1 MKTVTLSKTLYDY
14 TLSWTEKVNQGRLMI
29 VSEICFIFLRHV
41 ESVARTVL
49 NKSLMIN
56 YCGEDLRD
64 VLLENVLKHDLIDKS
79 WCSLTRY
86 IENDSLKDT
95 MKIATLKNWIGIRAR
110 SFVNAW
116 KQLVKRKRGKINISN
131 KSEPSL
137 RKTLFVKKTRVFKFL
152 LIDYTH

>member
-14 TLSWTEKVNQGRLMI
+14 TLSWTEKVNRGRLMI

-116 KQLVKRKRGKINISN
+116 AQLVKRKRGKINISN

-137 RKTLFVKKTRVFKFL
+137 RKTLFVKKN
-152 LIDYTH
+152 